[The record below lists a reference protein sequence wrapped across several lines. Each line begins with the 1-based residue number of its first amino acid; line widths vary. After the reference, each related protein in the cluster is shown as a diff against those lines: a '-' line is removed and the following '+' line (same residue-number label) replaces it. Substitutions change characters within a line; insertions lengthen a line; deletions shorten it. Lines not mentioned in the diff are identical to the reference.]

1 MQQENQRTVA
11 RFGQGE
17 DFQRIEREVLD
28 ILNKDTQIPWVSKR
42 GEYYYNFW
50 QDRANPRGLLRRT
63 TLDEYRKAKPAWE
76 TVLDIDALGKAEG
89 KDWVYQ
95 GSQPLA
101 PEYRYCLMQLSP
113 DGGDATEIREFDLVA
128 KRFVKDGFNVPVAKS
143 RVSWVDRDTLFI
155 ATDFG
160 PGSMTQ
166 SGYARIAKR
175 WRRGTPLSAAET
187 LYEAQPED
195 MAVFA
200 YHDRTPGFERDFV
213 GRSLD
218 FYRRDYFLLMQDGRQ
233 KKSIS
238 RPTPSW
244 IRIGNGC

>member
-1 MQQENQRTVA
+1 MGAAGKSAHRGA
-11 RFGQGE
+11 FRRGE

-50 QDRANPRGLLRRT
+50 QDQANPRGLLRRT
-63 TLDEYRKAKPAWE
+63 TLDEYRKAKPARE

-128 KRFVKDGFNVPVAKS
+128 KRFVKDGFNVPVAKVGS
-143 RVSWVDRDTLFI
+143 LGRSGHAVHRHRFRPRIDDPVRLRAHRQTL
-155 ATDFG
+155 A
-160 PGSMTQ
+160 
-166 SGYARIAKR
+166 ARHAAE
-175 WRRGTPLSAAET
+175 RRRNAVRSAARGHGG
-187 LYEAQPED
+187 L
-195 MAVFA
+195 
-200 YHDRTPGFERDFV
+200 RLS
-213 GRSLD
+213 RSHAGL
-218 FYRRDYFLLMQDGRQ
+218 
-233 KKSIS
+233 
-238 RPTPSW
+238 
-244 IRIGNGC
+244 

>member
-1 MQQENQRTVA
+1 MTSLPNSIRLAMAAEGGAAAGDEFLWLEELQGKKALQWVQQENQRTVA

-50 QDRANPRGLLRRT
+50 QDQANPRGLLRRT

-113 DGGDATEIREFDLVA
+113 DGG
-128 KRFVKDGFNVPVAKS
+128 
-143 RVSWVDRDTLFI
+143 
-155 ATDFG
+155 
-160 PGSMTQ
+160 
-166 SGYARIAKR
+166 
-175 WRRGTPLSAAET
+175 
-187 LYEAQPED
+187 
-195 MAVFA
+195 
-200 YHDRTPGFERDFV
+200 
-213 GRSLD
+213 
-218 FYRRDYFLLMQDGRQ
+218 
-233 KKSIS
+233 
-238 RPTPSW
+238 
-244 IRIGNGC
+244 